1 MGIFCVVGI
10 SDAIEVGG
18 VDEVEGSCCCGV
30 EYAWL
35 LPPLNVR
42 VALPGDPVTTWIG
55 FVSVLEARRGSVV
68 AIVEAIIDVM
78 GCS

>member
-1 MGIFCVVGI
+1 MAGI

-18 VDEVEGSCCCGV
+18 DEVEGSCCCGV
-30 EYAWL
+30 EYAWFGV
-35 LPPLNVR
+35 PPLNVR
-42 VALPGDPVTTWIG
+42 VALAGDPVTTWMG

-68 AIVEAIIDVM
+68 AIVDAIIDGT